1 VAAAIQSAQEL
12 MQQNAELV
20 DWARK
25 MGVPG
30 APPAGAWPAPGD
42 AGGDRIERLERLA
55 KLRESGTITDEEF
68 QRLKDEILGA

>member
-1 VAAAIQSAQEL
+1 ME
-12 MQQNAELV
+12 QNAELV
-20 DWARK
+20 DWART

-30 APPAGAWPAPGD
+30 TPPVGTWPAPGG